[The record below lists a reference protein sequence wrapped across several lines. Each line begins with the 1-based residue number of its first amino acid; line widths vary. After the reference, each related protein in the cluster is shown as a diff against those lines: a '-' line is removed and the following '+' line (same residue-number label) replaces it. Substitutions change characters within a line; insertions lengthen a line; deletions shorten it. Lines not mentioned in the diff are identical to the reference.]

1 MKVYIYGLG
10 KGKQT
15 LDRCLIRDDI
25 EIIAYIDRY
34 KAKKAELHEGIPV
47 IDMKE
52 ISDGY
57 DKIIITLM
65 QYEDVKADLCAMG
78 IDVEKI
84 ICFYS
89 LEDVDD
95 SGNWRYIDLHKWRN
109 ELLWKNYTE
118 VIMPSAAN
126 YPYEIYSEKLLLEKA
141 LPTIVSAKETVEM
154 IRKEKKSLSRFGDN
168 EFELILGRERTN
180 YQTANQELGVRLEQ
194 VLKSQNDR
202 ILVAVADN
210 YGSLEKYTDEG
221 ALAIRQ
227 YLGTGRTRK
236 EHMSLLD
243 LSRTY
248 YDAYLSRPYMIYR
261 DKENAEIRFRDVQN
275 IWTDRDV
282 LVVEGEH
289 TRFGVGNDLLDHAKS
304 VQRILTL
311 DRNCFDLYDKLIC
324 SVKEFG
330 NDKLILM
337 ILGPTATVMAHDLA
351 LDGFWAIDIGQLDI
365 EYEWFLRQ
373 VDRRCGI
380 PYKTVSEVTTYD
392 VIKTEEDTDY
402 IKKYKD
408 EIIKNVTE

>member
-180 YQTANQELGVRLEQ
+180 YQTAKQELGVRLEQ

-337 ILGPTATVMAHDLA
+337 ILGPTAT
-351 LDGFWAIDIGQLDI
+351 G
-365 EYEWFLRQ
+365 
-373 VDRRCGI
+373 
-380 PYKTVSEVTTYD
+380 S
-392 VIKTEEDTDY
+392 
-402 IKKYKD
+402 
-408 EIIKNVTE
+408 

>member
-180 YQTANQELGVRLEQ
+180 YQTAKQELGVRLEQ

-210 YGSLEKYTDEG
+210 YGSLEKYTGQFTVDG
-221 ALAIRQ
+221 NG
-227 YLGTGRTRK
+227 YLV
-236 EHMSLLD
+236 
-243 LSRTY
+243 
-248 YDAYLSRPYMIYR
+248 DAGGNFVYGFRP
-261 DKENAEIRFRDVQN
+261 DDV
-275 IWTDRDV
+275 
-282 LVVEGEH
+282 E
-289 TRFGVGNDLLDHAKS
+289 K
-304 VQRILTL
+304 
-311 DRNCFDLYDKLIC
+311 
-324 SVKEFG
+324 
-330 NDKLILM
+330 
-337 ILGPTATVMAHDLA
+337 PTAFDGDLVPIKAPSSDTGSDFDGDA
-351 LDGFWAIDIGQLDI
+351 LQLSGIKINSLGEITGTILAPGEAYDG
-365 EYEWFLRQ
+365 
-373 VDRRCGI
+373 
-380 PYKTVSEVTTYD
+380 KTVSLGKVAIATFQNPQGLSKKGGYYYGASTGDNSGAVSATIPGGSAAELMTGYLEGSNVDLAKEFADMITTQRGFQANSKIIT
-392 VIKTEEDTDY
+392 VS
-402 IKKYKD
+402 D
-408 EIIKNVTE
+408 EILSDLINMKR